1 MSVPRPSAV
10 APSSIL
16 VTLSSALPNS
26 FLTFEG
32 PSRSSRAPTS
42 AQVPR
47 KLPLDGFLGS
57 LVVARTGLWRPS
69 FQPDLVTPCPAS
81 SPCWSFRNDLPELC
95 GLPAR
100 PLPSQMKP
108 RTCRERP
115 LSYLPALGS
124 NFILPPTHPHP
135 HPPPPTPTPG
145 AWLDFSPGLAVKN
158 PCPTPPVLGSIF
170 LLPCPVSPALSVGS
184 TSIPP
189 MLSLGSGTQ
198 VPQLQVSAA
207 SSLVPSS
214 ASPQTTVTL
223 SQAAPSTPG
232 PFRTFRPWCRIG
244 RTPSSVHEK
253 QDDGY
258 VGCCST
264 PAFYGSRCSSADY
277 GPWWA
282 AAADCLW
289 LRGLPWARHKSGSKR
304 ADGSCRPRSPS
315 GDRSLSTE
323 PDGLADGSQVFL
335 PRLTDY
341 YRCPNGREPWV
352 ITQDDANALTTTV
365 GVALVPYT
373 NVYWQS

>member
-1 MSVPRPSAV
+1 MSVPQPSAV

-16 VTLSSALPNS
+16 VMLSSALPNS

-69 FQPDLVTPCPAS
+69 FQPDLVTPCLAS

-95 GLPAR
+95 GLPLDLFHRRWNPGPAGKDPCPTSRRLAR
-100 PLPSQMKP
+100 IS
-108 RTCRERP
+108 
-115 LSYLPALGS
+115 SY
-124 NFILPPTHPHP
+124 
-135 HPPPPTPTPG
+135 PPTPTPG

-184 TSIPP
+184 TSLPP
-189 MLSLGSGTQ
+189 MFSLGSGTQ

-282 AAADCLW
+282 AAADSLW

-323 PDGLADGSQVFL
+323 PDGLADRSQVFL
-335 PRLTDY
+335 PRLTGY

-352 ITQDDANALTTTV
+352 ITQDDTNALTTTV

-373 NVYWQS
+373 NVYWQSS